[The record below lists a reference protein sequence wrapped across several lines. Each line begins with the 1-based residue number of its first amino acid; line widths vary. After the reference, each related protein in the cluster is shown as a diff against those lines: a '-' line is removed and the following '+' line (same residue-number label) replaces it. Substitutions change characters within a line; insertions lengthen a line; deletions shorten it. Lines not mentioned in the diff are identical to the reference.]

1 VENGVFVS
9 IVVSLEETK
18 CGRWCLHVC
27 CGVFLEKEMT
37 EVLRTVRGLWRR
49 LMFYF
54 SILCF
59 IFLNFVL
66 FFYTLYL
73 WKVAFISPMVIS
85 YPNFFVLFS
94 SSI

>member
-1 VENGVFVS
+1 MGLIYRRRWCLRRKGNVEDGVFVS
-9 IVVSLEETK
+9 IVVSLEEKK

-54 SILCF
+54 SILC
-59 IFLNFVL
+59 IFGKLLL
-66 FFYTLYL
+66 FLL
-73 WKVAFISPMVIS
+73 W
-85 YPNFFVLFS
+85 
-94 SSI
+94 